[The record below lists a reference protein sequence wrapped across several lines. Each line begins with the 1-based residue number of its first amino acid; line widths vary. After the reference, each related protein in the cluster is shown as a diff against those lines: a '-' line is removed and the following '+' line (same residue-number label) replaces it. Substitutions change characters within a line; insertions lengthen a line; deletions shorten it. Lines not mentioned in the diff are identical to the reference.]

1 MRVSLISAL
10 VTAFLGGMAAVAR
23 PAMAQEF
30 PLLRLH
36 RRSTLRS
43 VTSYRRTPPAFTMRA
58 APPPV
63 CRQ

>member
-30 PLLRLH
+30 PLL
-36 RRSTLRS
+36 
-43 VTSYRRTPPAFTMRA
+43 PPPPDRA
-58 APPPV
+58 AAGLPAVTARPGW
-63 CRQ
+63 